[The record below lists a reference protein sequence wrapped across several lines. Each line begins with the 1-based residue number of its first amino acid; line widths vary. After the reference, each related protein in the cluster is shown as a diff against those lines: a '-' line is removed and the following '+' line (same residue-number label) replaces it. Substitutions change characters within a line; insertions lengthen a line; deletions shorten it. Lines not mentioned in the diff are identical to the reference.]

1 MSTIPQVQLNNGIMM
16 PQLGLGVLRM
26 KDGDEVKRAVLSA
39 LEQGYRSIDTAKA
52 YGNEAGVG
60 QAIKESGI
68 ARNKIFLT
76 TKLWNRDQG
85 YDSTLTAF
93 HQSLE
98 RLGGEY
104 IDLYLIHWPGRD
116 LYKESWRAME
126 KLYSDGLIR
135 AIGVSNFQDYHL
147 EDLASSSNLVPAVN
161 QIELH
166 PYLTQKGLR
175 TYCSAHDIRV
185 EAWSPL
191 GQGALLSDKVL
202 HQLAEKYGRSVA
214 QMILRWDIQ
223 HDIIIIPKSSRP
235 ERMKENMSLFDF
247 NIDEEDMS
255 TIDSLNQDRRTGPNP
270 DIFF

>member
-1 MSTIPQVQLNNGIMM
+1 
-16 PQLGLGVLRM
+16 M
-26 KDGDEVKRAVLSA
+26 KDGDEVKGSVLSA
-39 LEQGYRSIDTAKA
+39 LELGYRSIDTAKA

-60 QAIKESGI
+60 QAIKESCI
-68 ARNKIFLT
+68 ARNEIFLT

-85 YDSTLTAF
+85 YESTLTAF

-98 RLGGEY
+98 RLGGDY

-126 KLYSDGLIR
+126 KLYGEGLIR
-135 AIGVSNFQDYHL
+135 AIGVSNFQEYHL
-147 EDLASSSNLVPAVN
+147 EELASSSKLVPAVN

-166 PYLTQKGLR
+166 PYLTQKELR
-175 TYCSAHDIRV
+175 AYCSAHAIRV

-191 GQGALLSDKVL
+191 GQGTLLSDKVL
-202 HQLAEKYGRSVA
+202 HELSKKYDKSVA
-214 QMILRWDIQ
+214 QIILRWDIQ

-235 ERMKENMSLFDF
+235 ERMKENISLFDF
-247 NIDEEDMS
+247 DIDEEDMS
-255 TIDSLNQDRRTGPNP
+255 TIDNLNQNRRTGPNP